1 MPPSDLTQ
9 ATDQVKRAE
18 DLMKK
23 LTAVDMAPAAA
34 FIDEYITATTEPPRR
49 IPEPVF
55 RELFLPFFL
64 GERPAEEQP
73 ELIAHWIGLI
83 GSASLPAD
91 IVDAT
96 GTVLFQVPPVYDTDQ
111 LDTMSRNPKG
121 DSFQKVFTNYAD
133 DLKVH
138 PAIGARYLAEQ
149 LTLKLDTNLHGEQAS
164 SSSYSWRPALEYYKL
179 VPTKTES
186 SVAAATT
193 SDDDF
198 DFE

>member
-1 MPPSDLTQ
+1 MPSSDPTQ

-64 GERPAEEQP
+64 GERPADEQP

-96 GTVLFQVPPVYDTDQ
+96 GNVLFFSSPRRPSRTHGLPP
-111 LDTMSRNPKG
+111 REP
-121 DSFQKVFTNYAD
+121 
-133 DLKVH
+133 
-138 PAIGARYLAEQ
+138 Q
-149 LTLKLDTNLHGEQAS
+149 LTFRRSAS
-164 SSSYSWRPALEYYKL
+164 AIHRA
-179 VPTKTES
+179 
-186 SVAAATT
+186 
-193 SDDDF
+193 
-198 DFE
+198 